1 MPYYEYRKP
10 WSEKHDVNKT
20 KKLIERRLPDMYI
33 YWLSD
38 QWSKNN
44 TLKARVTSSDMYQED
59 VLFYYGDDDKTVYIH
74 GEFMPVSEDFK
85 EFRKRMNG

>member
-1 MPYYEYRKP
+1 MPYYECRKP

-38 QWSKNN
+38 QWNKNN
-44 TLKARVTSSDMYQED
+44 TIKARVTSSDMYQED

-74 GEFMPVSEDFK
+74 GKYMPVSEDFK